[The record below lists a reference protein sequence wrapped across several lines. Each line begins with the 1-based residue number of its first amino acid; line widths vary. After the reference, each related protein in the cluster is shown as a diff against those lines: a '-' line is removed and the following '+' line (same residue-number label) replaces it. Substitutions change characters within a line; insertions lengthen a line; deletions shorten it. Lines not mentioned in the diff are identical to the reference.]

1 MDKGHINIQIKIVT
15 QDGGNLVKNK
25 AKELIFTVKA
35 E

>member
-1 MDKGHINIQIKIVT
+1 MDKELISIQIKIVT

-25 AKELIFTVKA
+25 VKAPIFTVKA